1 MLKVGLVGIGGM
13 GFVHYNAYKKIEG
26 AEVVA
31 VADVR
36 TDMAKEKEIYS
47 IHMNG
52 SVSKLS
58 KNSRKEITPGCE
70 IVVPAKRVS
79 KKMSTAE
86 VVSITTATATLATMV
101 VTLISVLK

>member
-36 TDMAKEKEIYS
+36 TDACGCIIVSTVQRVKKEFGLQS
-47 IHMNG
+47 
-52 SVSKLS
+52 
-58 KNSRKEITPGCE
+58 
-70 IVVPAKRVS
+70 
-79 KKMSTAE
+79 
-86 VVSITTATATLATMV
+86 
-101 VTLISVLK
+101 

>member
-36 TDMAKEKEIYS
+36 TDMAKEKIAEDK
-47 IHMNG
+47 
-52 SVSKLS
+52 VSEQGAVYIDK
-58 KNSRKEITPGCE
+58 
-70 IVVPAKRVS
+70 
-79 KKMSTAE
+79 
-86 VVSITTATATLATMV
+86 
-101 VTLISVLK
+101 